1 MGLNGVPADRR
12 MGPGVPVAPAGR
24 RRRTARGG
32 LLFHQL
38 AGDDDP
44 EGEETDEGGG
54 GGDGNH
60 SGNPRSWG
68 VGAARRIGGPGKI
81 AMRVVS
87 GAGVTPDFRLCKIF
101 IAYYPKKLP
110 PHNNPGGAIRGAV
123 RGGYL
128 RLRRCSARWRL
139 GGSGEAGAQRCRAA
153 ATVRPA
159 MRGDADGGGAVVPA
173 LAGGTGL
180 AGARAR
186 RPGLAAGA
194 YLRSSFLGSTTQ
206 RPKSPMKAAA
216 AMAIIIRWRLPMM
229 LGRFGLPDAV

>member
-1 MGLNGVPADRR
+1 MASRPPGGGGAWRPGSSGGAAAADSS
-12 MGPGVPVAPAGR
+12 
-24 RRRTARGG
+24 GG
-32 LLFHQL
+32 LLFHQP

-68 VGAARRIGGPGKI
+68 VGAARRMGGPGKI

-123 RGGYL
+123 RGAYGGL
-128 RLRRCSARWRL
+128 STAAPVVRGGAGGVPARR
-139 GGSGEAGAQRCRAA
+139 GFQRCRIAA
-153 ATVRPA
+153 AAVRPA
-159 MRGDADGGGAVVPA
+159 MGLGGRRGFGVGGRDGAV
-173 LAGGTGL
+173 
-180 AGARAR
+180 GAQAR
-186 RPGLAAGA
+186 RPGLSRRA

-216 AMAIIIRWRLPMM
+216 AMAIIIRWRLPVM